1 MNLQIARMIKDLRE
15 YEQIIYLGRGPGY
28 AIALEGALKLK
39 ELCYIHA
46 EGYAAGELK
55 HGPIALIDNKRAVV
69 VFVNAQ
75 TAEKMAANVQE
86 VLARGGK
93 CFVIISKSVEATVKF
108 PVSDQL
114 ELIEMPADSEP
125 EEVFYS
131 TVILQLLAY
140 ESATARGLDV
150 DQPRN
155 LAKCV
160 TVE

>member
-1 MNLQIARMIKDLRE
+1 MSSFIAQIHPVATRIAKDLRQ

-55 HGPIALIDNKRAVV
+55 HGPIALIDEKRAVV
-69 VFVNAQ
+69 VFVNAS

-86 VLARGGK
+86 VLARDGK
-93 CFVIISKSVEATVKF
+93 CFVVISKSAEAMIKF
-108 PVSDQL
+108 PESSQL
-114 ELIEMPADSEP
+114 EIIEMPGNTEA

-150 DQPRN
+150 D
-155 LAKCV
+155 
-160 TVE
+160 